1 MKKRKE
7 PSINNLIMHLDN
19 VSKSYKKNDKI
30 INVLKE
36 INVDFYSN
44 NFYAIKGHSGSGKS
58 TLINILGL
66 VDKFDSGIYELYGIT
81 ATSYNDKTISKL
93 RMKNIG
99 FIFQGINLDPD
110 LSAYENVMIPMLIN
124 KDIKPKERK
133 KRVLELLTM
142 VGLEKRISHFPN
154 ELSGGEQQR
163 VGIARA
169 LANNPTIILADEPTG
184 NLDETAEREIF
195 VLLKAMAEDGKCI
208 VVVSHSDYVNEYADK
223 VYTIKDGKLV
233 GDSL

>member
-93 RMKNIG
+93 RMKKKSFRVANNG
-99 FIFQGINLDPD
+99 WL
-110 LSAYENVMIPMLIN
+110 
-124 KDIKPKERK
+124 RK
-133 KRVLELLTM
+133 KNFSFS
-142 VGLEKRISHFPN
+142 KRII
-154 ELSGGEQQR
+154 GGR
-163 VGIARA
+163 
-169 LANNPTIILADEPTG
+169 
-184 NLDETAEREIF
+184 TA
-195 VLLKAMAEDGKCI
+195 ACWNC
-208 VVVSHSDYVNEYADK
+208 SS
-223 VYTIKDGKLV
+223 TC
-233 GDSL
+233 